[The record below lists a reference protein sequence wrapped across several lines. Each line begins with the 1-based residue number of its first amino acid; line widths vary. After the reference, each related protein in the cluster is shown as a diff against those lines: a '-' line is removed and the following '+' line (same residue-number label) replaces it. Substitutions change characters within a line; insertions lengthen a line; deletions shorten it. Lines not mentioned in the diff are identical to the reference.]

1 VTNSPSAPA
10 LEARDLT
17 FEYPRV
23 RALDGVSFA
32 VPQGSIAA
40 LVGPNGAGKSTLL
53 RCLAALAQP
62 FSGCALV
69 RGVDT
74 TAAPRQCHR
83 LLGFLPDFYGL
94 YDELTARRC
103 LEYAARSRG
112 IAPGSC
118 GSAVERTAARL
129 GLADRLEAK
138 AGELSRGQRQAL
150 AIGQA
155 VIHGPEVLLLDE
167 PASGLDPEAR
177 RNLAGLLR
185 SLRDGG
191 MSILVSS
198 HILAELE
205 EYATGMIVL
214 REGRITDRRSLG
226 GAPAGGRA
234 LRLVLA
240 TARGDVGAVLAG
252 LHGVDEVAV
261 TGAEARFRFSGD
273 AAGQHRVLRTLID
286 AGFTVTTLSETGESL
301 QSAYFDSVRRTT
313 RGGGDRA

>member
-1 VTNSPSAPA
+1 VETRFHQGASVVTNPPGTPA
-10 LEARDLT
+10 LEARDLI

-32 VPQGSIAA
+32 VPRGSITA

-53 RCLAALAQP
+53 RCLAALALP
-62 FSGCALV
+62 FSGCARV
-69 RGVDT
+69 GGVDT
-74 TAAPRQCHR
+74 AAAPRQCHR

-94 YDELTARRC
+94 YDELTAGRC
-103 LEYAARSRG
+103 LKYAARSKG
-112 IAPGSC
+112 IATESC
-118 GSAVERTAARL
+118 DGAVERTAARL
-129 GLADRLEAK
+129 GLGDRLGAK

-185 SLRDGG
+185 SLRAEG
-191 MSILVSS
+191 MTILVSS

-205 EYATGMIVL
+205 EYATEMIVL
-214 REGRITDRRSLG
+214 REGRLTDRRSLG

-234 LRLVLA
+234 LRVVLA
-240 TARGDVGAVLAG
+240 TVRGEFGDVLAG
-252 LHGVDEVAV
+252 IRGV
-261 TGAEARFRFSGD
+261 
-273 AAGQHRVLRTLID
+273 I
-286 AGFTVTTLSETGESL
+286 
-301 QSAYFDSVRRTT
+301 
-313 RGGGDRA
+313 